1 MCFWPSFIPVENYFL
16 TLIIDSIIWMKMLSR
31 RGHLKKKQYPPSPV
45 REVMGSLVVRHLTAV
60 LGFPLQ
66 CSSGLWGTIT
76 GISSRVCPSAPAGR
90 ASSCLWCG
98 TQWPRPGC
106 TFCVRAGVTSATTGT
121 GRLTGA
127 RETIPVTWQ
136 TSLSLMEVRSWEVCP
151 WACACR
157 CGGLTKIGEFWWVW
171 CFGGLVY
178 FYFVFCSDWI
188 GMPLVGACTLLRT
201 IVLRHP
207 CCCPPPLHL

>member
-1 MCFWPSFIPVENYFL
+1 MR
-16 TLIIDSIIWMKMLSR
+16 MLSR

-45 REVMGSLVVRHLTAV
+45 REVMGSLVVWHLTAV

-76 GISSRVCPSAPAGR
+76 GISSRVCPSAPVGR